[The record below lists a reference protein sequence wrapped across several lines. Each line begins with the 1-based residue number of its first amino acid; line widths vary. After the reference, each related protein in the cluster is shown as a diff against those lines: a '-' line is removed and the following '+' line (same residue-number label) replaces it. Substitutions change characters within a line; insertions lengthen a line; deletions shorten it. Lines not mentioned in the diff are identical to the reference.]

1 MKSIL
6 AVSLLLALAGTA
18 GCDRRRAQPIEGSDT
33 PETSASQSAVRGEST
48 VAPTDQQTVGSPQPD
63 PCAGMTGDAQRD
75 CQTQHIQER
84 RDSVE
89 AHETQD
95 PQDRP

>member
-6 AVSLLLALAGTA
+6 AVSLLVALACAT

-33 PETSASQSAVRGEST
+33 PETSASQSDARGEPT
-48 VAPTDQQTVGSPQPD
+48 VAPTDQQTVGSSQPD

-84 RDSVE
+84 RDSAE
-89 AHETQD
+89 AHETPD
-95 PQDRP
+95 PP